1 MGNKREFGF
10 LSNMLARMIW
20 AVSLLA
26 MLASCS
32 GGSDP
37 VPSFL
42 VGGTVSGLA
51 GSGLV
56 LQNNGANDL
65 SISADGTFSFTAR
78 VANGGAYA
86 VTVNTQPSGPSQ
98 TCTVT
103 SGSGTVSGSDV
114 TNVTVA
120 CSTNTYTI
128 RAAVSGLTGS
138 GLVLQNNAGD
148 DLSVAANGTYAFTT
162 LVASGAAY
170 AVTVKT
176 QPTGPMQTCTVTGGT
191 GTVAGA
197 DVTAS
202 VQCAAAYVLPT
213 TATDVSLGANS
224 VLVDGNRAYLIAGTD
239 FKVVDVTDPLNPSVL
254 GTVNHGFTE
263 LRVEPQAIH
272 DNIVWCVR
280 SSSGGMGAATHV
292 FGVDVSNPANPV
304 VRGSLTLQAAT
315 SLLSTS
321 SLIYSG
327 YWLVHDYSDNLIY
340 VINISNPDAPSVYSQ
355 WGVPNMVSGGP
366 GRMMVDGTLLYLP
379 CGEDE
384 TLRIYNLA
392 NLASVVQFGSV
403 STVAEAYGNAVK
415 IGSYVYVIA
424 SVWGGGSSMQIIDV
438 SNPAAPVNAG
448 SVVVNN
454 GAVIRARNGKL
465 FLFEA
470 TTPTVRVYS
479 LANPLAPAVEASST
493 VTFSGPTA
501 TLSITT
507 LTWSSADWVGNYL
520 VGMTY
525 GSAAAYHG
533 ARALDFTVN

>member
-1 MGNKREFGF
+1 MATGKERERGF
-10 LSNMLARMIW
+10 LSGKLAKRLW
-20 AVSLLA
+20 AVILPVLLV
-26 MLASCS
+26 SCG

-56 LQNNGANDL
+56 LQNNGTGDL
-65 SISADGTFSFTAR
+65 SVAADGTFTFAAR
-78 VANGGAYA
+78 VANGGTYA
-86 VTVNTQPSGPSQ
+86 VTVSAQPSGPSQ

-103 SGSGTVSGSDV
+103 NGSGTVSGSDV
-114 TNVTVA
+114 TNVAVV
-120 CSTNTYTI
+120 CSTNTYAV

-148 DLSVAANGTYAFTT
+148 DLSIAADGTHAFATP
-162 LVASGAAY
+162 VASGAAY

-191 GTVAGA
+191 GTVAGT

-213 TATDVSLGANS
+213 TATDVSLPAGS
-224 VLVDGNRAYLIAGTD
+224 VLVDGSRAYLIAGTD
-239 FKVVDVTDPLNPSVL
+239 FKVVDVSDPLNPSVL
-254 GTVNHGFTE
+254 GTVSHGFTD
-263 LRVEPQAIH
+263 LRVEAQAIH

-280 SSSGGMGAATHV
+280 SSSGGSGAATYV

-304 VRGSLTLQAAT
+304 VRNPQILQTAT

-321 SLIYSG
+321 SLIYEG

-355 WGVPNMVSGGP
+355 WAVPNMVNGGP
-366 GRMMVDGTLLYLP
+366 GRMMVDGNLLYLT
-379 CGEDE
+379 CGENG

-392 NLASVVQFGSV
+392 NLTAVSELGSV
-403 STVAEAYGNAVK
+403 STANETYGNAVK

-424 SVWGGGSSMQIIDV
+424 GTSMRIIDV
-438 SNPAAPVNAG
+438 SNPASPATAG
-448 SVVVNN
+448 SAVVNN
-454 GAVIRARNGKL
+454 GTDLRARNGKL
-465 FLFEA
+465 FLFEWS
-470 TTPTVRVYS
+470 TPTVRVYS
-479 LANPLAPAVEASST
+479 LANPVAPVVEASST

-501 TLSITT
+501 TLNISPM
-507 LTWSSADWVGNYL
+507 TWASAGWVGNYL

-525 GSAAAYHG
+525 GSASAYHG

>member
-1 MGNKREFGF
+1 MAK
-10 LSNMLARMIW
+10 SVW
-20 AVSLLA
+20 AVALPVLLTA
-26 MLASCS
+26 CG

-37 VPSFL
+37 VPSFT

-65 SISADGTFSFTAR
+65 SIAADGTFSFTAR

-98 TCTVT
+98 TCTVAN
-103 SGSGTVSGSDV
+103 GSGTVSGSDV
-114 TNVTVA
+114 THVNVV
-120 CSTNTYTI
+120 CSTNTYAV
-128 RAAVSGLTGS
+128 RAAVSGLSGS

-148 DLSVAANGTYAFTT
+148 DLSVAADGTHAFATP
-162 LVASGAAY
+162 VASGASY
-170 AVTVKT
+170 AVTVRT
-176 QPTGPMQTCTVTGGT
+176 QPSGPLQTCTVTSGT
-191 GTVAGA
+191 GTVAGT
-197 DVTAS
+197 DVTVS

-213 TATDVSLGANS
+213 TATDVSLAAGS

-239 FKVVDVTDPLNPSVL
+239 FNVVDVTDPINPSVL
-254 GTVNHGFTE
+254 GTVAHGFTD
-263 LRVEPQAIH
+263 LRVEAQAIH
-272 DNIVWCVR
+272 GNIVWCVR

-315 SLLSTS
+315 SLLSTA

-340 VINISNPDAPSVYSQ
+340 IIDISNPDAPSVYNQ
-355 WGVPNMVSGGP
+355 WGVPNMVNGGP
-366 GRMMVDGTLLYLP
+366 GRMMVEGTLLYLP
-379 CGEDE
+379 CGENR

-392 NLASVVQFGSV
+392 NLASVSELGSV
-403 STVAEAYGNAVK
+403 STVNQTYGNAVK

-424 SVWGGGSSMQIIDV
+424 GASMRIIDV
-438 SNPAAPVNAG
+438 SNPAAPAAAA

-454 GAVIRARNGKL
+454 GTDLRARNGKL
-465 FLFEA
+465 FLFEGS
-470 TTPTVRVYS
+470 TPTVRVYS
-479 LANPLAPAVEASST
+479 LANPLAPVVEASST

-501 TLSITT
+501 ALSITP
-507 LTWSSADWVGNYL
+507 LTWSSANWVGNYL